1 MAQTQTPATQKQDA
15 ARQRRVQDETYTR
28 AVEAFL
34 DTVYYNMTSPYD
46 TSKKLSDHLSRNE
59 YDVEAQKKGADI
71 FLERSPTE
79 TMIVD
84 EKFAINYRE
93 KDLRTFSFELES
105 RARSGDGWV
114 ERPGW
119 FINPENQTTH
129 YMLLWFKSDH
139 DISTMYDYEA
149 CLVSKQAIKDQ
160 LAREGVDVHEMFR
173 AFKDCVE
180 HQIEP
185 PAGCKMSFGQDKIT
199 MDFNGYRITQ
209 STQFEEAPI
218 NIIIPREKLREMA
231 ELQMQS
237 KTPIRIQDAVDVME
251 RDKHPNLSKCVSPKV
266 AELLNT
272 RNLITGSL
280 SYEQNGRAFQ
290 GVFKGTPTHG
300 DRLLVTVDGKQVP
313 IAQNYKGHW
322 FSLTDEPIVDTIF
335 KKNVHPFNDML
346 AQQLQEKTGISISA
360 MDSMH
365 QPLPEVPQENIDG
378 MIIKVTNPLT
388 NQVEGRFQYHEAINR
403 FVALGDSPLGEKA
416 QIIGDVSIISETE
429 YMKIRAFADRVADW
443 SRDKDNRYR
452 GKTEQEALQ
461 YAKRVVEAVTS
472 PDWQSTRATAM
483 EAIAQ
488 GLSKTERNEIIAA
501 ITHEGCINALAEKL
515 MRREKVCGTADLF
528 IACTQEENYKFPV
541 RKQVPVREQAP
552 IKEPEPI
559 QKPEPVRNQKINTF
573 DLARQ
578 VGCEMNEK
586 AGYNGKVNVMINWT
600 PETVEAA
607 CAVLRENNQPNTQ
620 YVFEGYAPTWAMA
633 AMMDACEPNKTFI
646 SNRQIGVMDMQAA
659 QHGDG
664 GPIQT
669 TVNTTARITTVK
681 CEQTGE
687 GNIYPAQIKLPE
699 IEPGQIVF
707 IQGDLPYYAQ
717 IAIGEK
723 YAEQAA
729 AVYFEQKNGDC
740 ICGISHHEIFSIGNS
755 VSAAKLEQVI
765 GQLEQEITSQTIG
778 EAYDIETSDAPDISD
793 VADTPEVET
802 QEVEEPDLLPA

>member
-34 DTVYYNMTSPYD
+34 DTVYYNTASPYD
-46 TSKKLSDHLSRNE
+46 KSKRLSDHLSRNE
-59 YDVEAQKKGADI
+59 YDAEAQKKGADI

-79 TMIVD
+79 TIIVD

-105 RARSGDGWV
+105 RARGGDSWV

-185 PAGCKMSFGQDKIT
+185 PAGCKISFGQDKIT

-237 KTPIRIQDAVDVME
+237 KTPIRIQDAIDAME

-300 DRLLVTVDGKQVP
+300 DRLLVTVDGRQVP

-322 FSLTDEPIVDTIF
+322 FSLTDKPIVDTIF
-335 KKNVHPFNDML
+335 KKNVHPFNEML

-403 FVALGDSPLGEKA
+403 FVALGNSPLSEKA

-461 YAKRVVEAVTS
+461 YAKRIVEAVTS
-472 PDWQSTRATAM
+472 PDWQSTRATTM

-501 ITHEGCINALAEKL
+501 ITHDGCINALAEKL

-541 RKQVPVREQAP
+541 REQVP
-552 IKEPEPI
+552 IK
-559 QKPEPVRNQKINTF
+559 KPEPVRNQKINTF

-578 VGCEMNEK
+578 VGCQIDEK
-586 AGYNGKVNVMINWT
+586 PGYNGRTSFMINWT
-600 PETVEAA
+600 PETVAAA
-607 CAVLRENNQPNTQ
+607 CAVIREQNNQTNTQ
-620 YVFEGYAPTWAMA
+620 FIFEGYAPTWAMA
-633 AMMDACEPNKTFI
+633 AFMHECEPNKTFI
-646 SNRQIGVMDMQAA
+646 SNKLTGVLDMQGITYG
-659 QHGDG
+659 HS
-664 GPIQT
+664 GPVQAEAEN
-669 TVNTTARITTVK
+669 VARISTIR
-681 CEQTGE
+681 CESMVE
-687 GNIYPAQIKLPE
+687 GIIYPAQIQLPE

-717 IAIGEK
+717 VAIGEK
-723 YAEQAA
+723 YGEMAA
-729 AVYFEQKNGDC
+729 AVYFEQKNGDFT
-740 ICGISHHEIFSIGNS
+740 CGISNHELFTVGDQLSN
-755 VSAAKLEQVI
+755 AKREQVV
-765 GQLEQEITSQTIG
+765 GQLLQEIVGQEIVEQENG
-778 EAYDIETSDAPDISD
+778 EG
-793 VADTPEVET
+793 
-802 QEVEEPDLLPA
+802 QEVEDPDLLPV